1 MSNYQKLP
9 WERVWV
15 TGAGRGIGAA
25 LATQLCRAG
34 VDVLASA
41 RSATEL
47 EALQQSLAD
56 APGKLLIEP
65 LDICQPDQIRSCFQ
79 RWQYA
84 GTLPDLAV
92 LNAGTHDP
100 FPVEAFKAQR
110 CQALLNVNLYGT
122 LNCIEPLLEHY
133 LPLKR
138 GHIAVMASVAGY
150 RGLPTA
156 AAYGAGK
163 AALINLCESLYL
175 DLADSGVRI
184 QVINPGFVRT
194 PLTDKNDFAMPALM
208 EPEDA
213 AGAIIQGLMRD
224 RFEISFPG
232 RFVIWLKFLRLLPYN
247 WYFKA
252 IAKITGSTPE

>member
-1 MSNYQKLP
+1 MRHQQQLP
-9 WERVWV
+9 WKRVWV

-25 LATQLCRAG
+25 LATKLCWAG

-41 RSATEL
+41 RSANEL
-47 EALQQSLAD
+47 EALQASLAG
-56 APGKLLIEP
+56 APGKLQIEP
-65 LDICQPDQIRSCFQ
+65 LDISQPEQIRSCFQ

-100 FPVEAFKAQR
+100 FPVEAFKSQR

-122 LNCIEPLLEHY
+122 LNCLEPLLARY
-133 LPLKR
+133 LEQQR

-175 DLADSGVRI
+175 DLAGSGVTI

-213 AGAIIQGLMRD
+213 ARAIIEGLQRK

-232 RFVIWLKFLRLLPYN
+232 KFVIWLKLLRVLPYS

-252 IAKITGSTPE
+252 VKKITRSNP